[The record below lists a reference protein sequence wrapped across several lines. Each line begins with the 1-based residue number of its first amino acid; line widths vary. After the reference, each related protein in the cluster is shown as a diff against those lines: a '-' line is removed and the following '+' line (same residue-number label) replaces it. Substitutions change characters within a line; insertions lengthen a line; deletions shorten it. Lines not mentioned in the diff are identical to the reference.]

1 MWLCQKFNLILC
13 YYFPMTLNC
22 VFENNIKYD
31 NSNRGFYDEKESNIH
46 NVNPDKELNKY
57 LNLLD
62 RIFKILNKNNIDL
75 VIKNKII
82 IQTPKIAREGTKK
95 TIFLNFEET
104 CMKLH
109 RESDHVVAYIST
121 ELGTIVSIQE
131 GGRLVL
137 RGRFN
142 QKGIENILRN
152 YINEYVLCGSCKS
165 VNTYF
170 KKSEVNKL
178 FFLKC
183 EVCKA
188 SRFVNPIKAGFVAQ
202 TKRKKKM

>member
-1 MWLCQKFNLILC
+1 
-13 YYFPMTLNC
+13 MTLICALETNVKC
-22 VFENNIKYD
+22 D
-31 NSNRGFYDEKESNIH
+31 NSDRIFNDEIEPNIY
-46 NVNPDKELNKY
+46 NVTPDKELNKY
-57 LNLLD
+57 RILLD
-62 RIFKILNKNNIDL
+62 RLFKMLNKNNIGL
-75 VIKNKII
+75 VIKDKII

-104 CMKLH
+104 CIKLH
-109 RESDHVVAYIST
+109 RENDHVVAYIST
-121 ELGTIVSIQE
+121 ELGTTVSIQE

-170 KKSEVNKL
+170 KKSELNKL

-188 SRFVNPIKAGFVAQ
+188 SRFINPIKAGFVAQ
-202 TKRKKKM
+202 TKRKKKI

>member
-1 MWLCQKFNLILC
+1 
-13 YYFPMTLNC
+13 MTLNC
-22 VFENNIKYD
+22 ALENNVKCD
-31 NSNRGFYDEKESNIH
+31 NSDCIFNDEKDPNIY
-46 NVNPDKELNKY
+46 NVTLDKELNKY
-57 LNLLD
+57 RNLLD
-62 RIFKILNKNNIDL
+62 RLFKMLNKNNIGL
-75 VIKNKII
+75 VIKDKIV

-104 CMKLH
+104 CIKLH

-121 ELGTIVSIQE
+121 ELGTTVSIQE

-165 VNTYF
+165 VDTYF
-170 KKSEVNKL
+170 KKSELNKL

-188 SRFVNPIKAGFVAQ
+188 SRFINPIKAGFVAQ
-202 TKRKKKM
+202 TKRKKKI

>member
-1 MWLCQKFNLILC
+1 
-13 YYFPMTLNC
+13 MTLIC
-22 VFENNIKYD
+22 ALENNVKCD
-31 NSNRGFYDEKESNIH
+31 NSDCIFNDEKNPNIY
-46 NVNPDKELNKY
+46 NVILDKELNKY
-57 LNLLD
+57 RNLLD
-62 RIFKILNKNNIDL
+62 RLFKMLNKNNIGL
-75 VIKNKII
+75 VIKDKIV

-104 CMKLH
+104 CIKLH

-121 ELGTIVSIQE
+121 ELGTTVSIQE

-170 KKSEVNKL
+170 KKSELNKL

-183 EVCKA
+183 EVCRA
-188 SRFVNPIKAGFVAQ
+188 SRFINPIKAGFVAQ
-202 TKRKKKM
+202 TKRKKKI

>member
-1 MWLCQKFNLILC
+1 
-13 YYFPMTLNC
+13 MTVICAL
-22 VFENNIKYD
+22 ENSVKCD
-31 NSNRGFYDEKESNIH
+31 NSVRRFNDKKESNIYD
-46 NVNPDKELNKY
+46 VTPDTELNKY

-62 RIFKILNKNNIDL
+62 RLFKILNKNNTDL
-75 VIKNKII
+75 VIKDKII

-121 ELGTIVSIQE
+121 ELGTTVSIQD

-188 SRFVNPIKAGFVAQ
+188 SRFINPIKAGFVAQ
-202 TKRKKKM
+202 TKRKKKI

>member
-1 MWLCQKFNLILC
+1 
-13 YYFPMTLNC
+13 MTVICAL
-22 VFENNIKYD
+22 ENSVTCD
-31 NSNRGFYDEKESNIH
+31 NSVRRFNDKKESNI
-46 NVNPDKELNKY
+46 NDVTPDTELNKY

-62 RIFKILNKNNIDL
+62 RLFKILNKNSTGL
-75 VIKNKII
+75 VIKDKII

-121 ELGTIVSIQE
+121 ELGTTVSIQD

-165 VNTYF
+165 GNTYF

-188 SRFVNPIKAGFVAQ
+188 SRFINPIKAGFVAQ
-202 TKRKKKM
+202 TKRKKKI

>member
-1 MWLCQKFNLILC
+1 
-13 YYFPMTLNC
+13 MTLICGLKNDVKC
-22 VFENNIKYD
+22 D
-31 NSNRGFYDEKESNIH
+31 NSDCIYNNEKGSNIY
-46 NVNPDKELNKY
+46 NVTLDQELNKY
-57 LNLLD
+57 QNLLD
-62 RIFKILNKNNIDL
+62 RLFKMLNKNNIGL
-75 VIKNKII
+75 VIKDKTI

-95 TIFLNFEET
+95 TIFLNFEEI
-104 CMKLH
+104 CIKLH

-121 ELGTIVSIQE
+121 ELGTTVSIQE

-170 KKSEVNKL
+170 KKSELNKL

-188 SRFVNPIKAGFVAQ
+188 SRFINPIKAGFVAQ
-202 TKRKKKM
+202 TKRKKKI

>member
-1 MWLCQKFNLILC
+1 
-13 YYFPMTLNC
+13 MTLIC
-22 VFENNIKYD
+22 GLENNVKCD
-31 NSNRGFYDEKESNIH
+31 NLDRIFNDEKETNIFS
-46 NVNPDKELNKY
+46 VTSDKELNKY
-57 LNLLD
+57 RNLLD
-62 RIFKILNKNNIDL
+62 RLFKMLNKNNIGL
-75 VIKNKII
+75 VSKDKII

-104 CMKLH
+104 CIKLH

-121 ELGTIVSIQE
+121 ELGTTVSIQE

-188 SRFVNPIKAGFVAQ
+188 SRFINPIKAGFVAQ